1 MKSKWIKASDRLP
14 NRKEIVLLFTRHK
27 VLGVGFMIE
36 LIGENVWIINGAQ
49 YKLALVDY
57 WMPIESPEEE
67 HYESHD

>member
-1 MKSKWIKASDRLP
+1 MKSKWIKVSDRLP
-14 NRKEIVLLFTRHK
+14 NRKEIVLLLTRHK

-57 WMPIESPEEE
+57 WMPIELPEG
-67 HYESHD
+67 D